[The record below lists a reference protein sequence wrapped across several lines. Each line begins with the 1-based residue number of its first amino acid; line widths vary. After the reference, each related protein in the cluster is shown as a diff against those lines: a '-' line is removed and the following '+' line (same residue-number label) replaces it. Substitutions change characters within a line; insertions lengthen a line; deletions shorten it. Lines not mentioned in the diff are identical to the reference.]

1 MGSAEA
7 KANLHTSAADNQ
19 HGRLNDSLSLT
30 EMLTVTS
37 PGQSFICTAVPA
49 TNMQVHTSAEES
61 QEDPINCNTMY
72 SCNSPVSRSGIYVTF
87 KVNDTLITANISVT
101 DESLIGMNLTYLA
114 TYRGDTSIDVTF
126 NSVEDSNILATPTV
140 QLLSS
145 SMKGSFQTQM
155 FGRTTC
161 PISFTQASISE
172 PSAIYNDN

>member
-1 MGSAEA
+1 MGSAEG

-30 EMLTVTS
+30 EMLTVTL

-87 KVNDTLITANISVT
+87 KVNDTLITANISVM
-101 DESLIGMNLTYLA
+101 DESLIGMNLTCLA
-114 TYRGDTSIDVTF
+114 TYRGDTSINV
-126 NSVEDSNILATPTV
+126 SLAGQTLTQGERVWGHSHSKVV
-140 QLLSS
+140 QSCRKKIRQLKWLKWLL
-145 SMKGSFQTQM
+145 Q
-155 FGRTTC
+155 
-161 PISFTQASISE
+161 
-172 PSAIYNDN
+172 

>member
-101 DESLIGMNLTYLA
+101 DDWNESH
-114 TYRGDTSIDVTF
+114 
-126 NSVEDSNILATPTV
+126 
-140 QLLSS
+140 LLSNL
-145 SMKGSFQTQM
+145 Q
-155 FGRTTC
+155 R
-161 PISFTQASISE
+161 
-172 PSAIYNDN
+172 